1 MQGEWLMANHGQTA
15 RLAGREEAEPT
26 LADLMDPVALEARL
40 AEARARR
47 AAALARRKAGESPE
61 AATRAPATEAAN
73 PRRPRLAASA
83 GPAPEPEPVPEVA
96 AAAPRRISR
105 EGMLA
110 AVFVAGLLGGFALV
124 FLAPASLRQ
133 QIAHLIAPESAAVP
147 PTDDAPIAGEA
158 VAPGV
163 SLALDAGQP
172 VFPARPALVSGNGGI
187 RPQSVPPAP
196 ATEAAPTGFAA
207 STPAGIA
214 VPELTPGLELAT
226 TAGGVQWIG
235 PAPAAG
241 DAARGAEPAAFAI
254 AAAESAPAGP
264 GAGLSAPVPSRAP
277 QAPPAAQAPL
287 RLAPVRLAAAL
298 AHVDPPQAL
307 PAAASRDSAPDP
319 AAESAALVAAMV
331 ASAHVARAEA
341 PFAVSA
347 TRGLPAFAQSG
358 QLAPVSAWPGR
369 DDFAGGDTASIFAD
383 LAKDSDLVL
392 AAYWP
397 PGELIAAAPLRKA
410 AAPVAP
416 HRTSNAQAAD
426 EAMARQV
433 TRIILQRRVERML
446 RDLQ

>member
-1 MQGEWLMANHGQTA
+1 
-15 RLAGREEAEPT
+15 
-26 LADLMDPVALEARL
+26 
-40 AEARARR
+40 
-47 AAALARRKAGESPE
+47 
-61 AATRAPATEAAN
+61 
-73 PRRPRLAASA
+73 
-83 GPAPEPEPVPEVA
+83 
-96 AAAPRRISR
+96 
-105 EGMLA
+105 
-110 AVFVAGLLGGFALV
+110 
-124 FLAPASLRQ
+124 
-133 QIAHLIAPESAAVP
+133 
-147 PTDDAPIAGEA
+147 
-158 VAPGV
+158 
-163 SLALDAGQP
+163 
-172 VFPARPALVSGNGGI
+172 
-187 RPQSVPPAP
+187 
-196 ATEAAPTGFAA
+196 
-207 STPAGIA
+207 
-214 VPELTPGLELAT
+214 
-226 TAGGVQWIG
+226 
-235 PAPAAG
+235 
-241 DAARGAEPAAFAI
+241 
-254 AAAESAPAGP
+254 
-264 GAGLSAPVPSRAP
+264 LSAPVPSRAP

-307 PAAASRDSAPDP
+307 PAASRDSAPDP
-319 AAESAALVAAMV
+319 ALESAALVAAMV
-331 ASAHVARAEA
+331 ASAHVAREEA

-416 HRTSNAQAAD
+416 RRTSNAQAAD

>member
-1 MQGEWLMANHGQTA
+1 MANHGQTA
-15 RLAGREEAEPT
+15 RLAGREEAEPS

-40 AEARARR
+40 VEARARR
-47 AAALARRKAGESPE
+47 AAALARRKAGESPD
-61 AATRAPATEAAN
+61 AAARPPATEAAN
-73 PRRPRLAASA
+73 PRRPRLAASSGA
-83 GPAPEPEPVPEVA
+83 RPAAPEPEPELEIA

-133 QIAHLIAPESAAVP
+133 QIAHLIAPDSAAVP
-147 PTDDAPIAGEA
+147 PAADAPVAGEA
-158 VAPGV
+158 IASGV
-163 SLALDAGQP
+163 SLARDAGQP
-172 VFPARPALVSGNGGI
+172 VFPARPAVVSDNDGI

-196 ATEAAPTGFAA
+196 ATEAAPTGFADSA
-207 STPAGIA
+207 PAGIA
-214 VPELTPGLELAT
+214 VPELTPGLEFAT
-226 TAGGVQWIG
+226 TAGGARWIG

-241 DAARGAEPAAFAI
+241 DAARGAGPAAFAI

-287 RLAPVRLAAAL
+287 RLEPVRLAAAL

-307 PAAASRDSAPDP
+307 PAAAARDSAPDP

-347 TRGLPAFAQSG
+347 TRGLPEFAQSG
-358 QLAPVSAWPGR
+358 QLAPVSASPGR

-410 AAPVAP
+410 APVAP
-416 HRTSNAQAAD
+416 RRTTNAQAAD
-426 EAMARQV
+426 EATARQV